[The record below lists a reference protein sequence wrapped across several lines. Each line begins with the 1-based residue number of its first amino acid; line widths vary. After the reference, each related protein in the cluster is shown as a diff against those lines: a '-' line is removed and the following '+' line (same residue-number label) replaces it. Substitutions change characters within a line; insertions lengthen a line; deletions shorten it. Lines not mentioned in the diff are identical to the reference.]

1 MEGRV
6 EGDIGGRPLAAGK
19 PHRHD
24 LADIPFAVRVE
35 HVLTG
40 HGEAL
45 ERGTELGEGARP
57 AHREHGAD
65 FVARIVAGP
74 FQCERRQVHVCEER
88 RVGHDRPP
96 PRLADGHVAVEPPAH
111 ADALAPLV
119 DLRCRQVA
127 DIVEIARG
135 RAHVR
140 ASPGDARVAADGEDR
155 QTRGHQPH
163 RVIGRRVHAGDQPD
177 IGNEDAQ
184 MRIVG
189 HERAAGIGAM
199 ARHREAVAA
208 GLREPAEPSLR
219 PSRVL
224 VTLETR

>member
-19 PHRHD
+19 PRRHD
-24 LADIPFAVRVE
+24 LPDIPVAVRVE

-65 FVARIVAGP
+65 FVARIVTGP
-74 FQCERRQVHVCEER
+74 LQRERRQVHVCEER

-96 PRLADGHVAVEPPAH
+96 PRLADSHIAVEPPAH

-119 DLRCRQVA
+119 DLRCRHVA

-140 ASPGDARVAADGEDR
+140 ASPGDVGVTADGEDR

-184 MRIVG
+184 MRVVG
-189 HERAAGIGAM
+189 HERAARIGAM

-219 PSRVL
+219 LGQLL